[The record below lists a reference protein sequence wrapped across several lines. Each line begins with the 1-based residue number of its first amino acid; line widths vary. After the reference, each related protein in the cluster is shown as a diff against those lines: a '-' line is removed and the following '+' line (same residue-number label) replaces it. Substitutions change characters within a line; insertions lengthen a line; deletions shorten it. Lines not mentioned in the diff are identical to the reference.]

1 MMEQIVIL
9 LAEKTIETAIILGF
23 VIVSAI
29 MTNLLK
35 KFTESKTLKEN
46 LERVGLTEEI
56 IDKIV
61 KRAVL
66 SMQQEF
72 VGDGKGKVKFE
83 KAKEIIFDKI
93 NGIGL
98 SITEEDLN
106 YLINAAVKEFKLQ
119 YKNWQEEPEQ
129 VQGSLNE

>member
-1 MMEQIVIL
+1 MEQIVTL

-23 VIVSAI
+23 VIVSDI

-66 SMQQEF
+66 SMQQESI
-72 VGDGKGKVKFE
+72 E
-83 KAKEIIFDKI
+83 KLLANF
-93 NGIGL
+93 NRL
-98 SITEEDLN
+98 
-106 YLINAAVKEFKLQ
+106 
-119 YKNWQEEPEQ
+119 KNR
-129 VQGSLNE
+129 NH